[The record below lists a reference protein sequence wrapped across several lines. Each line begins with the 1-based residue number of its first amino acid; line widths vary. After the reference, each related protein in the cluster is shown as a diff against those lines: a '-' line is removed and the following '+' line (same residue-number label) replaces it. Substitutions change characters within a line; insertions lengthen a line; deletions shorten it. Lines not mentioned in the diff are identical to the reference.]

1 MSIAEFRTPQAQVD
15 RLFVERWSPRAF
27 STRAL
32 DEGQIA
38 TLFEAARWSPSS
50 FNLQPWLF
58 LYETSDGPARADF
71 EAVMVPLNREWA
83 SKAPL
88 LVLALSELG
97 EGDAPGSSRATFDS
111 GAAWMA
117 LALQARTMG
126 LYSHAMGGID
136 RDVAHER
143 LNIPRDK
150 YSVNCMIAVG
160 HLGDPSELNDELRE
174 RETPSERK
182 DLATV
187 AHRGPLRGG

>member
-1 MSIAEFRTPQAQVD
+1 MSITEFRKPQAQVD

-27 STRAL
+27 SSRAL
-32 DEGQIA
+32 EEDRIA

-58 LYETSDGPARADF
+58 LYETIGGAARADF

-88 LVLALSELG
+88 LVLALSERD
-97 EGDAPGSSRATFDS
+97 EKDVTAVSSRATFDS

-117 LALQARTMG
+117 LALQARTLG

-136 RDVAHER
+136 RDAAHER
-143 LNIPRDK
+143 LSIPREK

-160 HLGDPSELNDELRE
+160 HLGDPSDLPDKLRE
-174 RETPSERK
+174 NEKPSERK
-182 DLATV
+182 DLAAV
-187 AHRGPLRGG
+187 ARCGRFS